1 MKFDNRRLLINHL
14 QRLLLLR
21 VAPLSHE
28 SEVEERGKSAPAA
41 QEKEKSGVSRSLA
54 VKPALRISGPLN
66 RLFAINGNLVSSS
79 HRSHPLGPRPG
90 RKICDWVDQGH
101 DIELDF

>member
-1 MKFDNRRLLINHL
+1 M
-14 QRLLLLR
+14 
-21 VAPLSHE
+21 APLSHE

-41 QEKEKSGVSRSLA
+41 QEKEKRGVSRSLA

-66 RLFAINGNLVSSS
+66 RLVDINGDFVSSS

-90 RKICDWVDQGH
+90 RKVCNWVEHGH
-101 DIELDF
+101 DIVFDL

>member
-101 DIELDF
+101 DIEFDL

>member
-1 MKFDNRRLLINHL
+1 LKFDNRRLLINHL

-101 DIELDF
+101 DIEFNL